1 MTLTLNTHPGVYWFS
16 LPKPTVC
23 LPFLLY
29 PPLTC
34 LLFTGIV
41 AFLYG
46 PATSLTWDNQ
56 ETKNVITL
64 TLDL

>member
-1 MTLTLNTHPGVYWFS
+1 MTPTLNTHPEVYWFS
-16 LPKPTVC
+16 LPEPIVC
-23 LPFLLY
+23 PPFLSY

-34 LLFTGIV
+34 LLFTGTV

-46 PATSLTWDNQ
+46 SATSLTWDYQ

-64 TLDL
+64 T